1 MIYKKD
7 TKLQNNF
14 ESFDNSET
22 AVKKDIVIQE
32 RVELISS
39 HMYKQFLDYQHATV
53 NTNDIF
59 VRMVE
64 CLELISDNLKQSFSS
79 RGITTQNIYVD
90 TDAMKSV
97 AVINILWRKMSFT
110 TRCNFEPQ
118 TLYRDDGRHI
128 FANRII
134 ALNGNYYD
142 IIKDA
147 KDKTE
152 EIERLLENEIASLYV
167 PADQTQKC
175 IFKLKS
181 TGQEFK
187 VYQVDAPRD
196 VVLKVVETVCGWPL
210 HHKDG
215 SVKKFFS

>member
-90 TDAMKSV
+90 ADAMKSV
-97 AVINILWRKMSFT
+97 AVMNILWRKMSFT
-110 TRCNFEPQ
+110 TRCNFEQ
-118 TLYRDDGRHI
+118 S
-128 FANRII
+128 
-134 ALNGNYYD
+134 YYSP
-142 IIKDA
+142 
-147 KDKTE
+147 
-152 EIERLLENEIASLYV
+152 ER
-167 PADQTQKC
+167 
-175 IFKLKS
+175 
-181 TGQEFK
+181 
-187 VYQVDAPRD
+187 
-196 VVLKVVETVCGWPL
+196 
-210 HHKDG
+210 
-215 SVKKFFS
+215 